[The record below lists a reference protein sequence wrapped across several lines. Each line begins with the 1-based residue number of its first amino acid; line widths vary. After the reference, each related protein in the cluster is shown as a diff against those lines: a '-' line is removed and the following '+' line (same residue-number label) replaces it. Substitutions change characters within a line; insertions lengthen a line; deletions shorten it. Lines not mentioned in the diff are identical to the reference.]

1 MHAMHVGCRR
11 LYRAEAIILHV
22 HGAQP
27 HACASNEACI
37 IIMTVLLQQLPIRNA
52 QMGNCEHEWEGV
64 GMRLGDGGS
73 RRINLVGINDKKGKL
88 GYSVR
93 LGGRVR

>member
-1 MHAMHVGCRR
+1 M
-11 LYRAEAIILHV
+11 Y
-22 HGAQP
+22 
-27 HACASNEACI
+27 NYY
-37 IIMTVLLQQLPIRNA
+37 MTVPLQQLPIKNT
-52 QMGNCEHEWEGV
+52 QMGPCEHEWEGV
-64 GMRLGDGGS
+64 GMRLGDGGG

>member
-1 MHAMHVGCRR
+1 
-11 LYRAEAIILHV
+11 
-22 HGAQP
+22 
-27 HACASNEACI
+27 
-37 IIMTVLLQQLPIRNA
+37 
-52 QMGNCEHEWEGV
+52 MGPCEHEWEGV
-64 GMRLGDGGS
+64 GMRLGDGGG